1 MGKPFS
7 VQPATDHDLIRSE
20 LCSKLTKTTPE
31 KCHWSF
37 WCLVIINFKNLS
49 SCSSVTIC
57 YWDFSYAESKPSMQH
72 LILVVLVRVEGQ
84 KFDNTTIVICL
95 ERNNRNLPCAEPA
108 VMIFFKNSHENIS
121 PISIKI
127 RGEVYYLTQLCCALC

>member
-1 MGKPFS
+1 MSILSNGVGKPFS

-72 LILVVLVRVEGQ
+72 LILVVLVRVDGQ

-95 ERNNRNLPCAEPA
+95 KRNNRNLPCAEPA
-108 VMIFFKNSHENIS
+108 LSWSSSKTVTKTFHQFLSKYVVRFII
-121 PISIKI
+121 
-127 RGEVYYLTQLCCALC
+127 